1 MELILTLSMIG
12 GLVAVALIALT
23 LFGIA
28 IGKIDV

>member
-1 MELILTLSMIG
+1 MELILTISMIG
-12 GLVAVALIALT
+12 GLVAVSLIVLT